1 MVQFFF
7 TRRSFLFFTPAG
19 PQPSTSDL
27 LPGETSVS
35 LPSTQSEPFQPM
47 NFQFPKTKVGK
58 QNRSFNAKWFREY
71 PWLHYVV
78 QKDAVLCFLCAKQ
91 KSKLNSARNKE
102 LVFIQSGFSNW
113 KNALAQ
119 FREHQNSNCHK
130 LAVEYSTTIPSCG
143 NVVEMMS
150 ETARATMEENRQCLI
165 TIIECLQFLARQ
177 GLAFQGNTEEE
188 SNFLQ
193 LLKLR
198 AKDRPE
204 LLVWL
209 NRTADKYT
217 SHEIQNE
224 LIAIIASRVI
234 QDLVSDIQKA
244 IFFAIICDEYTDISN
259 KEQLTICIRWVDDSL
274 VAHEDFIGFIK
285 IPNISAETI
294 VKAIKDALAK
304 LGLSLTNCR
313 GQCYDGASNMLGPKT
328 GVARRIQEVAP
339 KAHPTHCYAHSL
351 SLSVKDMT
359 CNCQLLSLTMDIA
372 KEIVTLIKF
381 SPKRESLLQQLKEN
395 LETEDE
401 DASSRGIIG
410 LCPTRWTVRASC
422 FRRILENYSV
432 LMEEWDACLSERLQP
447 DVRARIIGCKAQM
460 ERFDFFFG
468 LHLGERLYSHTDNL
482 SKTLQGTKMAAV
494 SGQRLAN
501 LTKETLTK
509 MRTDQSFDYFYA
521 NVARKSEGEGVGEP
535 TLPRKRRTPA
545 RLEVGSGAP
554 SYPTTA
560 KDYFRRVYY
569 EAIDLIV
576 SAIDQR
582 FNQESFSSYA
592 QMETLLVKAANGEDY
607 EAEFKFLEASYS
619 EDVDTGALP
628 GQLSTLEVMLKEE
641 KTSCFDEILL
651 AVSKFPEPE
660 KKLIQEVQTVCKLLA
675 VNPATSAA
683 GERSF
688 SSARRL
694 KTWLR
699 SRMGDERFS
708 NLAMLNG
715 HKRRTDSVSLTEVAQ
730 EFVSRNENRKRN
742 FGTANSF
749 KSITR

>member
-1 MVQFFF
+1 M
-7 TRRSFLFFTPAG
+7 
-19 PQPSTSDL
+19 L
-27 LPGETSVS
+27 LVC
-35 LPSTQSEPFQPM
+35 
-47 NFQFPKTKVGK
+47 KTKV
-58 QNRSFNAKWFREY
+58 N
-71 PWLHYVV
+71 
-78 QKDAVLCFLCAKQ
+78 
-91 KSKLNSARNKE
+91 LNSAKNKE
-102 LVFIQSGFSNW
+102 LVFVQSGFSNW
-113 KNALAQ
+113 KNALAL
-119 FREHQNSNCHK
+119 FREHQNSYCHK

-143 NVVEMMS
+143 NVVEMLN
-150 ETARATMEENRQCLI
+150 ETARATMEENRRCLVA
-165 TIIECLQFLARQ
+165 IIECLQFLARQ
-177 GLAFQGNTEEE
+177 GLAFQGSTEGE

-193 LLKLR
+193 LLQLR

-224 LIAIIASRVI
+224 LIAILASRVI

-285 IPNISAETI
+285 IPNIMAETI
-294 VKAIKDALAK
+294 VTAIKDTLAR
-304 LGLSLTNCR
+304 LGLSVTNCR

-328 GVARRIQEVAP
+328 GVAKRIQEVEP

-359 CNCQLLSLTMDIA
+359 CNCQLLSQTMDIA

-381 SPKRESLLQQLKEN
+381 SPKRECLLQQLKEN

-401 DASSRGIIG
+401 DTSSRGIIG

-422 FRRILENYSV
+422 FRRILENYAV
-432 LMEEWDACLSERLQP
+432 LMEEWDVCLSERLQP

-509 MRTDQSFDYFYA
+509 MRNDQNFDHFYA
-521 NVARKSEGEGVGEP
+521 NVSRKSEGLVGEP
-535 TLPRKRRTPA
+535 TLPRKRRAPA
-545 RLEVGSGAP
+545 RLEVGAGAP
-554 SYPTTA
+554 SYPQTA
-560 KDYFRRVYY
+560 KDHLRRVYY

-582 FNQESFSSYA
+582 FNQESFTSYA

-607 EAEFKFLEASYS
+607 EAEFKFIQESYS
-619 EDVDTGALP
+619 LFIQVYSRIVFYELLILKKVKVSRGF
-628 GQLSTLEVMLKEE
+628 SKLKE
-641 KTSCFDEILL
+641 KFSLNDET
-651 AVSKFPEPE
+651 VSKAFLNVRTISSETFVRSFQF
-660 KKLIQEVQTVCKLLA
+660 KILNDITFTNHRLA
-675 VNPATSAA
+675 KIGYVPNDLCTFCGIESETMCHLFFECHFSRIIWNELKFFWFSIS
-683 GERSF
+683 GERVDLTLQDVLLGKLDTETDLLNYFITLIKVHIWTSRKHDVKPNF
-688 SSARRL
+688 DLFRQIVEEKFRTEKYLALKNNTEYKFQARWLPYLNSRL
-694 KTWLR
+694 
-699 SRMGDERFS
+699 
-708 NLAMLNG
+708 
-715 HKRRTDSVSLTEVAQ
+715 RT
-730 EFVSRNENRKRN
+730 
-742 FGTANSF
+742 
-749 KSITR
+749 

>member
-1 MVQFFF
+1 
-7 TRRSFLFFTPAG
+7 
-19 PQPSTSDL
+19 
-27 LPGETSVS
+27 
-35 LPSTQSEPFQPM
+35 M

-58 QNRSFNAKWFREY
+58 QNRSFNAKWLRDY

-78 QKDAVLCFLCAKQ
+78 DKDAVLCFLCAKQ
-91 KSKLNSARNKE
+91 KSNLNSARNKE
-102 LVFIQSGFSNW
+102 LVFVQSGFSNW

-119 FREHQNSNCHK
+119 FREHQNSYCHK

-143 NVVEMMS
+143 NVVEMMN
-150 ETARATMEENRQCLI
+150 ETARATMEENRRCLVA
-165 TIIECLQFLARQ
+165 IIECLQFLARQ
-177 GLAFQGNTEEE
+177 GLAFQGSTEGE

-193 LLKLR
+193 LLQLR

-224 LIAIIASRVI
+224 LIAILASRVI
-234 QDLVSDIQKA
+234 QDLVSNIQKA

-285 IPNISAETI
+285 IPNIMAETI
-294 VKAIKDALAK
+294 VTAIKDTLAR

-328 GVARRIQEVAP
+328 GVAKRIQEVEP

-359 CNCQLLSLTMDIA
+359 CNCQLLSQTMDIA

-381 SPKRESLLQQLKEN
+381 SPKRECLLQQLKEN

-401 DASSRGIIG
+401 DTSSRGIIG

-422 FRRILENYSV
+422 FRRILENYAV
-432 LMEEWDACLSERLQP
+432 LMEEWDVCLSERLQP

-509 MRTDQSFDYFYA
+509 MRNDQNFDHFYA
-521 NVARKSEGEGVGEP
+521 NVSRKSEGLVGEP
-535 TLPRKRRTPA
+535 TLPRKRRAPA
-545 RLEVGSGAP
+545 RLEVGAGAP
-554 SYPTTA
+554 SYPQTA
-560 KDYFRRVYY
+560 KDHLRRVYY

-582 FNQESFSSYA
+582 FNQESFTSYA

-607 EAEFKFLEASYS
+607 EAEFKFIQESYS
-619 EDVDTGALP
+619 EDIDTGALP

-641 KTSCFDEILL
+641 KISCFDEILL
-651 AVSKFPEPE
+651 AVSQFPEPE

-699 SRMGDERFS
+699 SRMSDDRFT
-708 NLAMLNG
+708 NLAVLNG
-715 HKRRTDSVSLTEVAQ
+715 HKQRTDSVPITEVAK

-742 FGTANSF
+742 FGKF
-749 KSITR
+749 KE